1 MTQTNEIESVKLS
14 LIVIDDE
21 GGRIINSTGPR
32 GKAMVQAALAL
43 AKLAVGL
50 PALDRPGGKVE
61 YGWDDP
67 IPVFDNFGALNMEG
81 LPKAGA
87 EGEQAPDLV
96 LDGVGDE
103 EVDQR
108 LREYLKRGPA

>member
-1 MTQTNEIESVKLS
+1 MSANEIETVKPILT
-14 LIVIDDE
+14 VIDDE

-32 GKAMVQAALAL
+32 GKTMVQAVLAL

-61 YGWDDP
+61 YGRDDP
-67 IPVFDNFGALNMEG
+67 IPVFDNSGALNMDG

-87 EGEQAPDLV
+87 
-96 LDGVGDE
+96 GDE

-108 LREYLKRGPA
+108 LQEYLKRGPA